1 MCTSFWDD
9 DEDKVQI
16 IYQDDQLPPLD
27 LALQEH
33 VARPGTRAVLK
44 VALLSEYIGNDT
56 LLMQDENSTCVRG
69 SLKLN

>member
-1 MCTSFWDD
+1 MDTSFWDD

-44 VALLSEYIGNDT
+44 VA
-56 LLMQDENSTCVRG
+56 
-69 SLKLN
+69 